1 MNVCELRKELSHRL
15 SIDMNDYCRTNESWR
30 KLTEILSEN
39 ISETIRFFQQECTD
53 EELFWLSEVFEE
65 VVEETQSKELIQ
77 VLRDRLAQVTPERYD
92 QQAFE
97 TEHMRKWIDYPEYVR
112 SVGNEIEYAEGQ
124 IED

>member
-77 VLRDRLAQVTPERYD
+77 VLRDRLAQVTSERYD

-112 SVGNEIEYAEGQ
+112 SVGNEIEYAEDQ